1 MKYVKH
7 LTFKEWN
14 RFKKPLLDSEG
25 NYSMPGNEF
34 QYRNFNTQ
42 KIESLQTIT
51 GQELLLSKYIIILDN
66 FEPKWTRRYHL
77 LKKYVNQKNL
87 NKGIKSFNK
96 AVNAFSSGL
105 ETTSSKRK
113 SKKDHDILFGKKKAS
128 IELWGKKKNVSIWGE
143 KTKRRKKYIR
153 KKREEHDVPIW

>member
-7 LTFKEWN
+7 LTLKEWN

-25 NYSMPGNEF
+25 NFSIPGNEY

-42 KIESLQTIT
+42 KLESLATIT

-66 FEPKWTRRYHL
+66 FEPKWERRYHTL
-77 LKKYVNQKNL
+77 TKYVNQKNL
-87 NKGIKSFNK
+87 DKSINSFNK

-105 ETTSSKRK
+105 EPTKK
-113 SKKDHDILFGKKKAS
+113 NKDHDILFGKKKGNTA
-128 IELWGKKKNVSIWGE
+128 LWGKKKNVSIWGE
-143 KTKRRKKYIR
+143 KPKRRKK
-153 KKREEHDVPIW
+153 KSEDDNVPLW